1 MPTVASS
8 TTPFDASLGPE
19 GSSSSGALARRAAS
33 GTVAT
38 MASRVLGVVREVVL
52 ASLFGAGN
60 DMDAFRIAFRVPN
73 MLRDLFAEGVMS
85 AAFVPTFTR
94 RLTLDGRSS
103 ALRLGLSATNALLV
117 ITGTEGAEAHAMA
130 LGASGYLTKPLE
142 VAEVAR
148 IVQRLVSRR

>member
-19 GSSSSGALARRAAS
+19 GSSSSG
-33 GTVAT
+33 
-38 MASRVLGVVREVVL
+38 ASRVLGVVREVVL

-103 ALRLGLSATNALLV
+103 AHELAEDRLLLV
-117 ITGTEGAEAHAMA
+117 ARDAGPAVDHAH
-130 LGASGYLTKPLE
+130 
-142 VAEVAR
+142 
-148 IVQRLVSRR
+148 